1 MRLLWQ
7 ILIEFK
13 TKNRNH
19 MKEKFTF
26 IYETVKANMEKLDKK
41 QISVDQ
47 AKAMASLAKQAN
59 NVLSTQLDAGKFVA
73 NIKDAK
79 QHLSDVGL

>member
-1 MRLLWQ
+1 
-7 ILIEFK
+7 
-13 TKNRNH
+13 